1 MKLNVYFIAVEPA
14 PGDNLI
20 DRLPWATRLWLA
32 FQAGVTRRVDLLS
45 VSRLS
50 AEQDQVRL

>member
-45 VSRLS
+45 VSRHS